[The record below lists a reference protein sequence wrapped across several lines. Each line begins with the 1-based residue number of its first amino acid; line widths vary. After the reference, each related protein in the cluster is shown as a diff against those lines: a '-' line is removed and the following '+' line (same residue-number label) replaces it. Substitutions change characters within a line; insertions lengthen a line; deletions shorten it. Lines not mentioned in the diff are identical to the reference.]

1 MKIRRERHKKRQDLK
16 IQTDKQPKSLYFDGR
31 KDHTIINQKIDNKYY
46 RNKITEEHITLM
58 THRRAR
64 VSIYGTLYSC
74 KWNCYK
80 Y

>member
-46 RNKITEEHITLM
+46 RNKITEEYITLIQERIGK
-58 THRRAR
+58 TVNRPAH
-64 VSIYGTLYSC
+64 GHC
-74 KWNCYK
+74 QQC
-80 Y
+80 